1 MPSFATYIQIN
12 KSLSSPNNQNNQN
25 NGASAGANTARKDTT
40 LDRVDAKVDLVYRFL
55 STKFNELS
63 GQDTTQSL
71 STNTHIDAVKSDI
84 LGEIQQ
90 LKTLLTGMKTG
101 EEQSSADIEA
111 KMQNIANVV
120 DDIFSGQSDIKK
132 EVGDSADEL
141 AQSISGLG
149 FSMDTK
155 LSDIKDSIMVNGRKI
170 IELKDEVK
178 PILLDLSNKYS
189 SFVQTGGMDKSEA
202 RKLDTLPIYA
212 RVSKAKYPFGERT
225 VYDNFVAANDAIHNV
240 IPYDCFEALQDE
252 LDNMYN
258 TYTCFYEYLAD
269 LKDEETSFLKDFED
283 SAASILANSV
293 YVGKGVLYA
302 NGFFE
307 KAAALTA
314 TTVGIGHAGVL
325 LTLATMVGGV
335 KLGHDTLQKR
345 RSLYKRYESLCK
357 LGNDSTD
364 ILNQFYCDKDRE
376 IVRYLCELKVYGKEK
391 KGHFLAGISSMC
403 DNAVELW
410 TEKKHSN
417 SEFKYAKMYYM
428 DIFEIFYKL
437 RDNVSL
443 PLNDEVIKRI
453 ALAYIMAD
461 KLLEKKII
469 LPNST
474 NISLNPWYTPNS
486 PELQKGSTVFTD
498 TDRRKYLSFY
508 RSVHAML
515 MQSILVVEGFSQ
527 ELVYN
532 IVVKAHKD
540 VQKEKDITILTVDSP
555 DIDSLSFNFDD
566 YKTRL

>member
-212 RVSKAKYPFGERT
+212 RVSKAKYPLERGL
-225 VYDNFVAANDAIHNV
+225 F
-240 IPYDCFEALQDE
+240 
-252 LDNMYN
+252 M
-258 TYTCFYEYLAD
+258 
-269 LKDEETSFLKDFED
+269 
-283 SAASILANSV
+283 
-293 YVGKGVLYA
+293 
-302 NGFFE
+302 
-307 KAAALTA
+307 
-314 TTVGIGHAGVL
+314 TTL
-325 LTLATMVGGV
+325 LLLMT
-335 KLGHDTLQKR
+335 
-345 RSLYKRYESLCK
+345 
-357 LGNDSTD
+357 
-364 ILNQFYCDKDRE
+364 QFIMSYP
-376 IVRYLCELKVYGKEK
+376 
-391 KGHFLAGISSMC
+391 M
-403 DNAVELW
+403 
-410 TEKKHSN
+410 
-417 SEFKYAKMYYM
+417 
-428 DIFEIFYKL
+428 
-437 RDNVSL
+437 
-443 PLNDEVIKRI
+443 I
-453 ALAYIMAD
+453 ALKPCRMNWTICTTH
-461 KLLEKKII
+461 IH
-469 LPNST
+469 
-474 NISLNPWYTPNS
+474 
-486 PELQKGSTVFTD
+486 VF
-498 TDRRKYLSFY
+498 
-508 RSVHAML
+508 M
-515 MQSILVVEGFSQ
+515 SIWQ
-527 ELVYN
+527 
-532 IVVKAHKD
+532 
-540 VQKEKDITILTVDSP
+540 T
-555 DIDSLSFNFDD
+555 
-566 YKTRL
+566 